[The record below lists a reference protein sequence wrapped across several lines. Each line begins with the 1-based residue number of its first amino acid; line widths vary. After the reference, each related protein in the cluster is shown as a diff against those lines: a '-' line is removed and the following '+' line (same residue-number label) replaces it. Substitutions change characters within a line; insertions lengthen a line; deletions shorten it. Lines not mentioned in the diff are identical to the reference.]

1 MSAEKTNNQRNE
13 MNVEI
18 DAEIKGIVEQVWPNV
33 RRRLA
38 AETEERVFE
47 AARQAMVSGISEVVT
62 AWVASELAPQIKE
75 QLIGE
80 KAALRD
86 VAMEAGAKIKD
97 AIVVAMVEQL
107 NEKLK
112 NSWTRKK
119 ILDGLFE

>member
-1 MSAEKTNNQRNE
+1 